1 MSEPTP
7 SPAPAPSGTDPAAPP
22 PPAPD
27 RLRDL
32 HPGWFAA
39 VMGTGILAVA
49 LANNPGDLPA
59 LVGVT
64 RGASIA
70 LAVLAYTLAAVLTV
84 AFVARWLAHP
94 TAALADLR
102 HPMVGGLHATAPGGL
117 LVLAVMT
124 SVVGPHLMAAGAVV
138 ATTAVLAAV
147 GTTLALLVA
156 VAFGYTLVAGERPAA
171 ATNGSWFIPPVVTVI
186 VPMAIAPLLGHVG
199 PQVARL
205 LLFVGYA
212 FLGMGFLLFL
222 LTLGLLHDR
231 LVEHPLPPAPL
242 APSLWIA
249 LGPVGVSALAPLAL
263 ARAGQAVLGPAA
275 GTVLTLSLLVA
286 SCVWGFGL
294 WWLALATSLLVRYLR
309 AGGIPFHVGWW
320 GFVFPLGA
328 YAVAT
333 LTLARA
339 WGLPAVEG
347 LGVVLVLALAA
358 AWGTVMVRTVAGLRT
373 GRLWAR

>member
-7 SPAPAPSGTDPAAPP
+7 SPTQAPSGPDLVAPP

-49 LANNPGDLPA
+49 LANNPGNLPA

-70 LAVLAYTLAAVLTV
+70 LAVLAYALAAVLTV
-84 AFVARWLAHP
+84 AFVARWLVHP

-124 SVVGPHLMAAGAVV
+124 SVVGPHLMTAGAVV
-138 ATTAVLAAV
+138 ATTAVLATV

-156 VAFGYTLVAGERPAA
+156 VAFGYTLVVGERPAA
-171 ATNGSWFIPPVVTVI
+171 AANGSWFIPPVVTVI

-263 ARAGQAVLGPAA
+263 ARAGQAVLGPEA
-275 GTVLTLSLLVA
+275 GTVLSLSLVVA

-294 WWLALATSLLVRYLR
+294 WWLALAASLLVRYLR
-309 AGGIPFHVGWW
+309 AGAIPFHVGWW

-339 WGLPAVEG
+339 WDLPPVEG

-358 AWGTVMVRTVAGLRT
+358 AWGTVTVRTVAGLRT